1 MALLIETRGVPCFLR
16 RHPPVPLS
24 PCYVSLKT
32 ALDES
37 GGGQRGGAD
46 GDVVEV
52 GLALPPTALHAL
64 SLSSTYVSLKTTPD
78 GGEGIH

>member
-1 MALLIETRGVPCFLR
+1 MTHEAGCPIDRTPE
-16 RHPPVPLS
+16 
-24 PCYVSLKT
+24 
-32 ALDES
+32 A
-37 GGGQRGGAD
+37 RGGAD